1 MAFGDNMDQPA
12 FVIRIV
18 TITLAAVLIAV
29 IGAML
34 YGLFTPAVDN
44 KEIFT
49 IIGPSFQTI
58 VGVFVGILG
67 GRALD
72 KKQEP

>member
-1 MAFGDNMDQPA
+1 MDQQT

-18 TITLAAVLIAV
+18 TVVLALVLLAV
-29 IGAML
+29 IVALL
-34 YGLFTPAVDN
+34 YGLFDQRVDN

-49 IIGPSFQTI
+49 ILGPSFQTI

-67 GRALD
+67 GRALE
-72 KKQEP
+72 KK

>member
-1 MAFGDNMDQPA
+1 VDQQT

-18 TITLAAVLIAV
+18 TVVLALVLLAV
-29 IGAML
+29 IVALL
-34 YGLFTPAVDN
+34 YGLFDQRVDN

-49 IIGPSFQTI
+49 ILGPSFQTI

-67 GRALD
+67 GRALE
-72 KKQEP
+72 KK